1 MRKHHKDATH
11 STGLYDYKLIDG
23 IWHYFDDGE
32 WNESTIPLNLIYT
45 IEPIDTYKDPLN
57 PPGTFSDPEQGKKS
71 DDNKPPM
78 ELLPSNGLIEVA
90 KAMGYGAKKYNE
102 SWPDM
107 NWPKVKNAK
116 RRYLGAA
123 LRHIMARLG
132 GEVRDPESGELHVAH
147 AAFCLLALCEFD
159 GGYRKESK

>member
-1 MRKHHKDATH
+1 MNERQCP
-11 STGLYDYKLIDG
+11 GLTFNYPELDCSM
-23 IWHYFDDGE
+23 E
-32 WNESTIPLNLIYT
+32 LNQL
-45 IEPIDTYKDPLN
+45 
-57 PPGTFSDPEQGKKS
+57 GTFGEPEQGKKS

-123 LRHIMARLG
+123 LRHIMARLS